1 MSPPPPASGMAAAA
15 EASTLEDT
23 LVDKEQVVKGFASID
38 WESYGRTTLSADE
51 VRVDRSEKGGLVYVR
66 AWVEGRPWG
75 RAALGVNRSIG

>member
-1 MSPPPPASGMAAAA
+1 MSPSPPASGMDAPVA

-51 VRVDRSEKGGLVYVR
+51 VRVEWRGGVVR
-66 AWVEGRPWG
+66 VWIERM
-75 RAALGVNRSIG
+75 RQNRRALGVNRPIGEH